1 MAINE
6 VIQDNNEIHNLL
18 KKALKSLNLKDPKV
32 NELIEKEKWN
42 DIDRVSAY
50 TILRPYKKE
59 KDIKDIL
66 DEINDLNKKDI
77 KAKKNLIIEERKEE
91 KKNEI
96 LEGRWIPIQFKNN
109 YPVMY
114 AGWNEGKPYI
124 QKITM
129 SKEGLPIT
137 ILQKITLRNFEE
149 DNIEKSIKRIKI
161 DGTDM
166 VEFKGEVFTKTDFV
180 NLMVYPSFVN
190 YFTECI
196 NALSIDNK
204 EYKEPK
210 FYVENGIIKFPENYY
225 ARRDDAYQRILKDAL
240 NIGKVDP
247 EIYHEA
253 VELMLKHPKQ
263 LAFHYGMI
271 GANIINVIDYEDYF
285 YTIDAIGESDSG
297 KSFVAEVTL
306 MLCYGVFNAK
316 MQDDAVSSAFRHLSI
331 ANSTNIITYIE
342 EALLNK
348 TSQTRLKSKG
358 KNVRGNANKS
368 LTMYDINTTFVFS
381 RNTES
386 DDVKNIDP
394 DEKKAQNKRILK
406 FIFEADDVI
415 KDNTEKVKGA
425 DFLKKIKKM
434 AGGLLYEK
442 LKNKPISAIEEKYRE
457 IKEKE
462 TKPEVIVSLLGAWI
476 MDNADFIPVVT
487 EVKEPTILDEFFSK
501 IIDSWYRINSTPY
514 DETGKRRL
522 SYEDNLMETNLMID
536 DKKHSFKLSATGFNQ
551 IKKTFGYNGHASD
564 FAKSFNFEY
573 KNTKIFNILFK
584 SITGK
589 IPHEFFESEINNEN
603 VEDEIT
609 DDEIKNKKIMD
620 DLGL

>member
-1 MAINE
+1 MAENE
-6 VIQDNNEIHNLL
+6 FMLDNNEIHNLL
-18 KKALKSLNLKDPKV
+18 KKALKSLNLNDPKV

-66 DEINDLNKKDI
+66 NEINDLNKKDI
-77 KAKKNLIIEERKEE
+77 KAKKNLIIEEAKEK
-91 KKNEI
+91 KKNEK
-96 LEGRWIPIQFKNN
+96 LKGNWIPIQFKNN

-114 AGWNEGKPYI
+114 AGWREGKPYI
-124 QKITM
+124 HKIRETKTDVI
-129 SKEGLPIT
+129 SED
-137 ILQKITLRNFEE
+137 QKITLRNFEE

-196 NALSIDNK
+196 NALPIDEK

-225 ARRDDAYQRILKDAL
+225 AKRDDAYQRILKDAL
-240 NIGKVDP
+240 NIGKVDR

-442 LKNKPISAIEEKYRE
+442 LKDKPVSAIQEKYKE
-457 IKEKE
+457 IKAKN

-501 IIDSWYRINSTPY
+501 IIDSWYRINGPSY
-514 DETGKRRL
+514 DENKKL
-522 SYEDNLMETNLMID
+522 NFEDDIMRTNLKVD
-536 DKKHSFKLSATGFNQ
+536 EKTHTFKITVNGFTQ
-551 IKKTFGYNGHASD
+551 IKKWLNYNRNCKE
-564 FAKSFNFEY
+564 FAKSYNFEY
-573 KNTKIFNILFK
+573 KTIRIDIKPMVGM
-584 SITGK
+584 TGK
-589 IPHEFFESEINNEN
+589 IPNTFFESEKNKENN
-603 VEDEIT
+603 EDEIR
-609 DDEIKNKKIMD
+609 NKKLMD
-620 DLGL
+620 DISHDLGL